1 VAAFKVVP
9 SRGAD
14 DEDGGGRGGDGDN
27 INNVN
32 ARANHDDAFQGEKTT
47 AIMQTPHARAMTRRV
62 RWRRRGQPTP
72 NGRGRGGGRHDNGGR
87 MTMTTR
93 RRRRRRRRTKTKYN
107 NQTVHMRGRRMAV
120 VATDDRRQRD
130 GPWTTMT
137 TREKNYTQQS
147 NRAWERGREE
157 TVATTAWTVEFGR

>member
-1 VAAFKVVP
+1 MAAFKVVP

-14 DEDGGGRGGDGDN
+14 DEDGGVRGGDGDN

-72 NGRGRGGGRHDNGGR
+72 NGRGRGGG
-87 MTMTTR
+87 
-93 RRRRRRRRTKTKYN
+93 
-107 NQTVHMRGRRMAV
+107 A
-120 VATDDRRQRD
+120 
-130 GPWTTMT
+130 
-137 TREKNYTQQS
+137 
-147 NRAWERGREE
+147 
-157 TVATTAWTVEFGR
+157 